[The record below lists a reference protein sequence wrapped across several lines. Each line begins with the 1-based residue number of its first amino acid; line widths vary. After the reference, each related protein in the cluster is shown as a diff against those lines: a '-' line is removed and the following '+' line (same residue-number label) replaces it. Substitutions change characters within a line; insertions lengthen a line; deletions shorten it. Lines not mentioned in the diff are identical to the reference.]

1 MQYTFLSYM
10 SDQVFTLHHGLLSLS
25 EGKNTHSLADAN
37 WDPYQPDQ
45 LGHSLLL
52 LQQPSSSHSE
62 TYLKQLMATAVIPIG
77 PQQKTLCNSEL

>member
-25 EGKNTHSLADAN
+25 EVKNTHSLADAN
-37 WDPYQPDQ
+37 WDPYKPDQ

-52 LQQPSSSHSE
+52 FQQHSSSHSE
-62 TYLKQLMATAVIPIG
+62 IYLEKLMATAVIPIET
-77 PQQKTLCNSEL
+77 QQKTL